1 MNLNRIVGYQLVQA
15 GIVTGGNFMR
25 EVGKP
30 HKLRPVEFTI
40 LQLIRETPHISPTT
54 LAKTLAMTTP
64 SMTVW
69 IDKLAKRK
77 LLVRE
82 RSTKDGR
89 GQKLVL
95 TLDGTTLVD
104 TALQALLA
112 SEASLLGHLSRGE
125 REILLEILKKISLA
139 SAGYPPAFKPPPTPY
154 SDS

>member
-1 MNLNRIVGYQLVQA
+1 MNLNRIFGYQLVQA
-15 GIVTGGNFMR
+15 GIVTNHNFM
-25 EVGKP
+25 EAVGKP

-82 RSTKDGR
+82 KSASDGR
-89 GQKLVL
+89 GQQLVL
-95 TLDGTTLVD
+95 TAEGTSLVD
-104 TALQALLA
+104 IALQALLTA
-112 SEASLLGHLSRGE
+112 ETTLLAHLSLGE
-125 REILLEILKKISLA
+125 REMLLEILEKIT
-139 SAGYPPAFKPPPTPY
+139 SA
-154 SDS
+154 

>member
-1 MNLNRIVGYQLVQA
+1 MSLDRIFGYQLVQA
-15 GIVTGGNFMR
+15 GIVTNGNFMR
-25 EVGKP
+25 AVGKP

-40 LQLIRETPHISPTT
+40 LQLLRETPHISPTT

-82 RSTKDGR
+82 KSVQDGR

-95 TLDGTTLVD
+95 TADGNTLVG

-112 SEASLLGHLSRGE
+112 SEASLLAHLTTGE
-125 REILLEILKKISLA
+125 REILLEILSKIA
-139 SAGYPPAFKPPPTPY
+139 TPTLIH
-154 SDS
+154 SRLTHRQ

>member
-1 MNLNRIVGYQLVQA
+1 MNLNRIFGYQLVQA
-15 GIVTGGNFMR
+15 SIVTGDNFMQA
-25 EVGKP
+25 VGKP

-82 RSTKDGR
+82 KSASDGR
-89 GQKLVL
+89 GQQLVL
-95 TLDGTTLVD
+95 SLEGTALVD
-104 TALQALLA
+104 TALQALLV
-112 SEASLLGHLSRGE
+112 SETARLAHLSAGE
-125 REILLEILKKISLA
+125 REILLEILRKITTHQPIQSPIP
-139 SAGYPPAFKPPPTPY
+139 SA
-154 SDS
+154 

>member
-1 MNLNRIVGYQLVQA
+1 MNLGRIFGYQLVQA
-15 GIVTGGNFMR
+15 GIITGDNFQR

-69 IDKLAKRK
+69 LDKLEKRK

-82 RSTKDGR
+82 KSTKDGR

-104 TALQALLA
+104 KALQALLA
-112 SEASLLGHLSRGE
+112 SEAALLAHLSVGE
-125 REILLEILKKISLA
+125 RELLLEILQKVSLNSVTA
-139 SAGYPPAFKPPPTPY
+139 
-154 SDS
+154 

>member
-1 MNLNRIVGYQLVQA
+1 MSLDRIFGYQLVQA
-15 GIVTGGNFMR
+15 GIVTGSNFMQA
-25 EVGKP
+25 VGKP
-30 HKLRPVEFTI
+30 QKLRPVEFTI

-69 IDKLAKRK
+69 IDKLDKRK

-95 TLDGTTLVD
+95 TEEGTTLVD
-104 TALQALLA
+104 RALQVLLA
-112 SEASLLGHLSRGE
+112 SEAALLGHLSVGE
-125 REILLEILKKISLA
+125 REMLLEILSKVSLKSF
-139 SAGYPPAFKPPPTPY
+139 SA
-154 SDS
+154 